1 MTTDEIREQ
10 LTELLQDLLDRDD
23 LAITRETTA
32 KDVEGWDSLAHVRI
46 VVAVEQK
53 FGIRFTTTEMTD
65 LPNVGAMIDA
75 IARKIG

>member
-1 MTTDEIREQ
+1 MTTVEIREQ

-32 KDVEGWDSLAHVRI
+32 KDVEGWDSLTHVRI